1 MMRAPSRWSWP
12 LLTAWIVL
20 PAMLWW
26 CATLLDNLHLFILHQ
41 AYYLPLGTWMGEP
54 FFTPDSEVMF
64 FVMPAGRLL
73 TALVCGAERPPRS
86 FDRVE
91 NAVDMTKPSSAGP
104 RDSAGYVECGTLD
117 AKLKKAYRDAGYRDE
132 QRMSRQHAMD
142 FLSEAY
148 RGNEDMRR
156 MYESPKAMLD
166 SATQKGRSNWYNSLI
181 EQAHPGEF

>member
-12 LLTAWIVL
+12 RLTAWIVL

-73 TALVCGAERPPRS
+73 TALVY
-86 FDRVE
+86 
-91 NAVDMTKPSSAGP
+91 AGI
-104 RDSAGYVECGTLD
+104 AWVWMV
-117 AKLKKAYRDAGYRDE
+117 AW
-132 QRMSRQHAMD
+132 
-142 FLSEAY
+142 
-148 RGNEDMRR
+148 RR
-156 MYESPKAMLD
+156 W
-166 SATQKGRSNWYNSLI
+166 RRRRR
-181 EQAHPGEF
+181 